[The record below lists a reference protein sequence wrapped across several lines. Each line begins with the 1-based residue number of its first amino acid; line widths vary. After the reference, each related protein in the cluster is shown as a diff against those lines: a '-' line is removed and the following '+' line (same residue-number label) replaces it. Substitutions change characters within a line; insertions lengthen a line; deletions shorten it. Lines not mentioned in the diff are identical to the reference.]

1 MSIIFKKIFFRPS
14 NEIEFYVEPQSFL
27 DHVTSMYINTG
38 KCIRFREKS
47 LIDADLS
54 VQLVESEW
62 VDRQGYD
69 EFLSDPLSIAN
80 KELIIAHNQ
89 EVGIMLVGIDSDV

>member
-1 MSIIFKKIFFRPS
+1 MSIIFKKVFFRQS

-27 DHVTSMYINTG
+27 DHVTSTYINTG

-47 LIDADLS
+47 LITDDLS

-62 VDRQGYD
+62 VDQQGYD

-89 EVGIMLVGIDSDV
+89 EVGVMLIEIGSD